1 MPQKKTNS
9 RERSFFQMSTITEH
23 IKETVSSILPEKC
36 EVTKI
41 EMEGPEVAIYTKNPK
56 SFFENENFVAKT
68 AFELK
73 KRVNIRTDKS
83 LLLDQKEAEEKA
95 RQIIPE
101 DADIKEI
108 YFDPAFSEMTVE
120 SIKPGLVIGKGGET
134 SKNIILETGWTP
146 NIIRAPTQPS
156 DILKGIRH
164 QLHKYSDERKK
175 ILKEAAE
182 KIYADID
189 QSPKDWCRVVGL
201 GGFKQVG
208 RSCVFLETPHTK
220 LLMDCGV
227 NVAGNSE
234 SFPYLN
240 VLHLPLSEIDSVVVT
255 HAHLDHSGFIPFLFK
270 SGFRGPVYCTSPT
283 RDLMTLL
290 QFDYIDVLTKEGK
303 EAPYNEKD
311 VKESLKYCI
320 PREYR
325 EVTDIAPDMRL
336 TLHNAAHILGSASVH
351 MHIGEGAHNL
361 VYTGDMKYG
370 FTRLFNNVDMRYPR
384 LETLIIES
392 TYGGKDAFQPNR
404 QEAEDSVLRVVKETV
419 ERDGNILIP
428 VFGVGRGQEIMLV
441 LENFYR
447 NGLLDAKCYVDGM
460 TNEASAIHTA
470 YPEYLRKGV
479 QRRILQNDSPFTA
492 EIFESI
498 KGGKNRDEVLQEKG
512 VVIIASSGMLTGGAS
527 VHYFYKMAENQN
539 NSLIFVGY
547 QGEGTLGRKIQGGLK
562 SLPMTDEKG
571 KTKALNIKMRVETI
585 EGFSGHSDRD
595 ELMAYMR
602 NLKPKPKRVL
612 VNHGEKTRASDFA
625 RSISARYK
633 ISATPMD
640 NLAAARLK

>member
-1 MPQKKTNS
+1 MG
-9 RERSFFQMSTITEH
+9 TIDR
-23 IKETVSSILPEKC
+23 IKETIQSILPEKC
-36 EVTKI
+36 QVTKI
-41 EMEGPEVAIYTKNPK
+41 EMEGPEVAIYTKNPGA
-56 SFFENENFVAKT
+56 FFENENFVAKT

-83 LLLDQKEAEEKA
+83 LLMDEKEATEKVK
-95 RQIIPE
+95 QIVPE
-101 DADIKEI
+101 GADIKDI
-108 YFDPAFSEMTVE
+108 YFDPAFSEITIE

-134 SKNIILETGWTP
+134 SKRIILETGWTP

-156 DILKGIRH
+156 DILKGIRN
-164 QLHKYSDERKK
+164 QLHKNSAERKK
-175 ILKEAAE
+175 ILKETAE

-189 QSPKDWCRVVGL
+189 QSPRDWCRVVAL

-208 RSCVFLETPHTK
+208 RSCIFLETPHTK
-220 LLMDCGV
+220 ALLDCGID
-227 NVAGNSE
+227 VAGNGDA
-234 SFPYLN
+234 FPYLN
-240 VLHLPLSEIDSVVVT
+240 ILHLPLSEIDAVVVT

-270 SGFRGPVYCTSPT
+270 SGYQGPVYCTPPT

-303 EAPYNEKD
+303 EAPYNETD
-311 VKESLKYCI
+311 VKTMLKYCI

-361 VYTGDMKYG
+361 VYTGDIKYG
-370 FTRLFNNVDMRYPR
+370 FTRLFNNVDMHYPR
-384 LETLIIES
+384 LESLIIES
-392 TYGGKDAFQPNR
+392 TYGGNDSIQPDR
-404 QEAEDSVLRVVKETV
+404 QDAEDRLLRVVKETI
-419 ERDGNILIP
+419 ERDGNTLIP
-428 VFGVGRGQEIMLV
+428 VFAVGRGQEIMLV

-492 EIFESI
+492 EVFEPMN
-498 KGGKNRDEVLQEKG
+498 GKKREEVLQEKG
-512 VVIIASSGMLTGGAS
+512 AIIIASSGMLTGGAS
-527 VHYFYKMAENQN
+527 LEYFYKMAEDEKNC
-539 NSLIFVGY
+539 LIFVGY
-547 QGEGTLGRKIQGGLK
+547 QGEGSLGRKIQAGLK
-562 SLPMTDEKG
+562 MLPKTDEHG
-571 KTKALNIKMRVETI
+571 RTRALNVNMRVETV

-595 ELMAYMR
+595 QLLAYVR
-602 NLKPKPKRVL
+602 NLKPKPKKAL
-612 VNHGEKTRASDFA
+612 INHGERTRAMEFA
-625 RSISARYK
+625 RAISARFK
-633 ISATPMD
+633 LNAISPN
-640 NLAAARLK
+640 NLEAVRLK

>member
-1 MPQKKTNS
+1 
-9 RERSFFQMSTITEH
+9 MSEIIDK

-83 LLLDQKEAEEKA
+83 LLLDQKEAEAKA
-95 RQIIPE
+95 REIVPE

-108 YFDPAFSEMTVE
+108 YFDPAFSEMTIE

-134 SKNIILETGWTP
+134 SKKIILETGWTP

-164 QLHKYSDERKK
+164 QLHKNSDERKK

-220 LLMDCGV
+220 VLMDCGI
-227 NVAGNSE
+227 NVAAHSE

-240 VLHLPLSEIDSVVVT
+240 VLHLPLSELDAVVVT

-270 SGFRGPVYCTSPT
+270 SGFRGPIYCTPPT

-290 QFDYIDVLTKEGK
+290 QFDYIDVLAKEGK
-303 EAPYNEKD
+303 DAPYNEKD

-404 QEAEDSVLRVVKETV
+404 QEAEDSLLRVVKETV

-428 VFGVGRGQEIMLV
+428 VFAVGRGQEIMLV

-460 TNEASAIHTA
+460 TNEASGIHTA

-498 KGGKNRDEVLQEKG
+498 KNGKNRDEVLKEKG
-512 VVIIASSGMLTGGAS
+512 IVIIASSGMLTGGAS
-527 VHYFYKMAENQN
+527 VRYFYKMAENQN

-547 QGEGTLGRKIQGGLK
+547 QGEGTLGRKVQGGLK
-562 SLPMTDEKG
+562 SLPMTDERG
-571 KTKALNIKMRVETI
+571 KTKALNINMRVETVD
-585 EGFSGHSDRD
+585 GFSGHSDRD
-595 ELMAYMR
+595 QLMAYMR

-612 VNHGEKTRASDFA
+612 VNHGERTRAADFA